1 MAQGDEEL
9 VDFVEDVRRAI
20 KERRICH
27 AVSYRET
34 EYMKRHE
41 TKKECA
47 LVRST
52 FKGLELDA
60 VRMIYNELRNKEN
73 AWAKALAKVV
83 K

>member
-1 MAQGDEEL
+1 
-9 VDFVEDVRRAI
+9 
-20 KERRICH
+20 
-27 AVSYRET
+27 
-34 EYMKRHE
+34 MKRHE